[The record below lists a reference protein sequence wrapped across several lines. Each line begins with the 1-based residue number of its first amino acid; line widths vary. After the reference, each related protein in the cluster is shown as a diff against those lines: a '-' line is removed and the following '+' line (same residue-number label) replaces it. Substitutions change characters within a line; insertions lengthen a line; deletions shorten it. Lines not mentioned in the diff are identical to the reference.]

1 MFAFAVLVSKVVY
14 VHYIMYIIST
24 AAMFDQEISQMA
36 VSATVEEEW
45 AEYKRVWGKQYLGL
59 EESRR

>member
-1 MFAFAVLVSKVVY
+1 MAVRFVTNIFY
-14 VHYIMYIIST
+14 DIIST
-24 AAMFDQEISQMA
+24 AAIFDQEISQMA